1 MLQKYKPSKIMLAL
15 MLTGIPLL
23 SLAADN
29 IVAPPA
35 PPAGVSAK
43 SDAVLA
49 PQVVTDVRAGAIAL
63 GSTGNVQ
70 PPDMLNVVLPP
81 PPKSADLLPP
91 AVKSIAKT
99 KQRASKVDEGSSSS
113 TARFFKSPA
122 EPESAIP
129 DPFSSLTTTPV
140 SDSQLNRFVFPE
152 KVEGI
157 YFPEGTPL
165 PTCAD
170 DAAANDPCKPVF
182 LNNRKMMLLQ
192 LKAGAKGPI
201 QMLVHFHSG
210 RMVTL
215 NLAPGNG
222 PGAIVRVDGAIDG
235 ASDARLAV
243 TQNEEANRTAKAS
256 ATKTAAE
263 IDVDLISQFAKG
275 AIPAGFESVKVG
287 AATRFS
293 QFDVIPLATWS
304 NGAGLRAHLMQ
315 VQGLSDKPVAINP
328 GLFRAKNVKGLALDR
343 ETITAKSPAMLY
355 LLEQVAE

>member
-1 MLQKYKPSKIMLAL
+1 MINKSKPSQLVLAL
-15 MLTGIPLL
+15 MLTGLPLL
-23 SLAADN
+23 SIAAEN

-43 SDAVLA
+43 SDAVIA
-49 PQVVTDVRAGAIAL
+49 PQAVSDVRAGAIAL
-63 GSTGNVQ
+63 SSTGAVQ
-70 PPDMLNVVLPP
+70 PPDMLNVVLPS
-81 PPKSADLLPP
+81 PPKPADLLPP
-91 AVKSIAKT
+91 AIKSTAKAKAHAVKTDAGGT
-99 KQRASKVDEGSSSS
+99 SS
-113 TARFFKSPA
+113 TARFFKAPEDA
-122 EPESAIP
+122 EPAVV
-129 DPFSSLTTTPV
+129 DPFASLTTTPV

-165 PTCAD
+165 PTCSD

-182 LNNRKMMLLQ
+182 LNNRQMMLLQ

-222 PGAIVRVDGAIDG
+222 PGAIVRVDGAEDG
-235 ASDARLAV
+235 VSDARVAV
-243 TQNEEANRTAKAS
+243 QQNEEAGRATNAS
-256 ATKTAAE
+256 ATRTESE

-275 AIPAGFESVKVG
+275 AIPAGFESIKVG

-315 VQGLSDKPVAINP
+315 VQALTAQPVAINP

-343 ETITAKSPAMLY
+343 ETITDKAPAMLY
-355 LLEQVAE
+355 LLEQVKD

>member
-1 MLQKYKPSKIMLAL
+1 MINKSKPSQLMLAL
-15 MLTGIPLL
+15 MLTSIPLL
-23 SLAADN
+23 SFAAEN

-35 PPAGVSAK
+35 PPAGVIAK
-43 SDAVLA
+43 SDAVIA
-49 PQVVTDVRAGAIAL
+49 PQVVSDVRAGAIEL
-63 GSTGNVQ
+63 GATGAVK
-70 PPDMLNVVLPP
+70 PPDMLSVVLPS

-91 AVKSIAKT
+91 ALKPAAKVKTRTAKVE
-99 KQRASKVDEGSSSS
+99 ASATSS
-113 TARFFKSPA
+113 TARFFKVKEAA
-122 EPESAIP
+122 EPAVL
-129 DPFSSLTTTPV
+129 DPFASLTTTPV

-170 DAAANDPCKPVF
+170 DAAANDPCKPIF
-182 LNNRKMMLLQ
+182 LNSRQMMLLQ

-222 PGAIVRVDGAIDG
+222 PGAIVRVEGAGDGV
-235 ASDARLAV
+235 SDARLAIE
-243 TQNEEANRTAKAS
+243 QNEVATRSAKAS
-256 ATKTAAE
+256 ATRTESE

-275 AIPAGFESVKVG
+275 DIPAGFESIKVG

-315 VQGLSDKPVAINP
+315 VQALTAQPVAINP

-343 ETITAKSPAMLY
+343 ETITDKAPAMLY
-355 LLEQVAE
+355 LLEQVSE